1 MRYHP
6 IAKTCCVMIFTLAA
20 PHSVVVQTQTQK
32 GDGYIAYTTP
42 AAAPEPVRAPS
53 YVGVLLG
60 GNGDVDEATRALCDH
75 SGGGD
80 LVVLRASYADEYN
93 AELHAACPQNTVTT
107 LVITTREGASQPF
120 VAEALR
126 DAHAIF
132 IAGGDQSNYVRF
144 WTGNPVQT
152 EINNALARGV
162 PLGGVSAGL
171 AVQGEF
177 AFSSIIDTIT
187 SPEAMA
193 DPYGPLVTLT
203 REFLSVPVLR
213 SVITDSHFS
222 HRERMGRLIV
232 FMSRIVQD
240 GWASSVHGIGIDE
253 TTAVVVEAD
262 GQARVAG
269 KGAAYFLTLD
279 HQPEEC
285 AFGRPLTVRH
295 VKVVKV
301 QAGPDAKFDLKSWTP
316 TGPQQF
322 EVNIIGGK
330 IARSD
335 QPN

>member
-1 MRYHP
+1 MRYDP
-6 IAKTCCVMIFTLAA
+6 IAKTCCALLFALVAGHFAIA
-20 PHSVVVQTQTQK
+20 QTETQR
-32 GDGYIAYTTP
+32 GDGYVAYTTP
-42 AAAPEPVRAPS
+42 AAAPEPTRSPS

-60 GNGDVDEATRALCDH
+60 GNGDVDEATRALCDR

-93 AELHAACPQNTVTT
+93 AELHAACPHNTVITI
-107 LVITTREGASQPF
+107 VITSRDGASQPF
-120 VAEALR
+120 VAATLR

-177 AFSSIIDTIT
+177 VFSSMIDTIT

-203 REFLSVPVLR
+203 REFLAIPVLKG
-213 SVITDSHFS
+213 VIADSHFS
-222 HRERMGRLIV
+222 QRERLGRSIV

-253 TTAVVVEAD
+253 TTAVIVDAD
-262 GQARVAG
+262 GKARVAG

-285 AFGRPLTVRH
+285 KFGKPLTVRD

-301 QAGPDAKFDLKSWTP
+301 QAGPGANFDLKSWSAAGAP
-316 TGPQQF
+316 QF
-322 EVNIIGGK
+322 EVNVIAGK
-330 IARSD
+330 ITRSD

>member
-1 MRYHP
+1 MRCYP
-6 IAKTCCVMIFTLAA
+6 IAKTCCAVILALAA
-20 PHSVVVQTQTQK
+20 GPATVAQTQTQK
-32 GDGYIAYTTP
+32 GDGYVAYTTP
-42 AAAPEPVRAPS
+42 AAAPEPLRAPS

-60 GNGDVDEATRALCDH
+60 GNGDVDEATRALCDQ

-80 LVVLRASYADEYN
+80 LVVLRASFADEYN
-93 AELHAACPQNTVTT
+93 AELHAACPHNTVTT
-107 LVITTREGASQPF
+107 LVITSRDGAGQPF
-120 VAEALR
+120 VAATLR

-144 WTGNPVQT
+144 WTGNPVQI
-152 EINNALARGV
+152 EMNNALARGV

-177 AFSSIIDTIT
+177 VFSSMIDTIT

-203 REFLSVPVLR
+203 REFLSIPVLKG
-213 SVITDSHFS
+213 VITDSHFS
-222 HRERMGRLIV
+222 QRERLGRSIV

-253 TTAVVVEAD
+253 TTAVIVDAD
-262 GQARVAG
+262 GKARVAG

-285 AFGRPLTVRH
+285 AFGKPLTVRH

-301 QAGPDAKFDLKSWTP
+301 QAGPGASFDLKSWSE
-316 TGPQQF
+316 TGGKQF
-322 EVNIIGGK
+322 EVNIISGK
-330 IARSD
+330 ITRSD

>member
-1 MRYHP
+1 MPCHP
-6 IAKTCCVMIFTLAA
+6 LAKTFCVLIFAA
-20 PHSVVVQTQTQK
+20 AATHSTVAQTQTQK
-32 GDGYIAYTTP
+32 GDGYVAYTTP
-42 AAAPEPVRAPS
+42 AAAPEPLRAPS

-60 GNGDVDEATRALCDH
+60 GNGDVDEATQALCEH

-93 AELHAACPQNTVTT
+93 AELHAACPHNTVTT
-107 LVITTREGASQPF
+107 LVITSRDGASQPF
-120 VAEALR
+120 VAETIR

-177 AFSSIIDTIT
+177 AFSSMIDTIT
-187 SPEAMA
+187 SPEALA
-193 DPYGPLVTLT
+193 DPYGPLVTLS
-203 REFLSVPVLR
+203 REFLSVPVLKGI
-213 SVITDSHFS
+213 ITDSHFS
-222 HRERMGRLIV
+222 QRERIGRLIV

-240 GWASSVHGIGIDE
+240 GWAPSVHGIGIDE
-253 TTAVVVEAD
+253 TTAVIVDAD
-262 GQARVAG
+262 GKARVAG
-269 KGAAYFLTLD
+269 KGTAYFLTLD
-279 HQPEEC
+279 HRPEEC
-285 AFGRPLTVRH
+285 AFGKPLTVRH

-301 QAGPDAKFDLKSWTP
+301 QAGPDAKFDLKSWTAAGAP
-316 TGPQQF
+316 QF

-330 IARSD
+330 IARTD

>member
-1 MRYHP
+1 MRSYS
-6 IAKTCCVMIFTLAA
+6 IAKTCCVLIFALAA
-20 PHSVVVQTQTQK
+20 PHFVVAQTQTQK
-32 GDGYIAYTTP
+32 GDGYVAYTTP
-42 AAAPEPVRAPS
+42 AAAPEPLRAPS
-53 YVGVLLG
+53 YIGVLLG
-60 GNGDVDEATRALCDH
+60 GNGDVDVATRALCDH

-93 AELHAACPQNTVTT
+93 AELHAACPHNAVTT
-107 LVITTREGASQPF
+107 IVITTRDGASQPF
-120 VAEALR
+120 VSETLH

-177 AFSSIIDTIT
+177 VFSSMIDTIT
-187 SPEAMA
+187 SPEAMT

-203 REFLSVPVLR
+203 REFLSIPVLKG
-213 SVITDSHFS
+213 VITDSHFS
-222 HRERMGRLIV
+222 QRERMGRLIA

-253 TTAVVVEAD
+253 TTAVIVDAD
-262 GQARVAG
+262 GHARIAG

-279 HQPEEC
+279 HPPEQC
-285 AFGRPLTVRH
+285 SFGKPLTVRQ

-301 QAGPDAKFDLKSWTP
+301 PAGPEANFDLKSWTAS
-316 TGPQQF
+316 GGQQF
-322 EVNIIGGK
+322 EVNIVAGK

>member
-177 AFSSIIDTIT
+177 AFSSMIDTIT

-193 DPYGPLVTLT
+193 DPYGPRVTLT
-203 REFLSVPVLR
+203 REFLSIPVLKGI
-213 SVITDSHFS
+213 ITDSHFS
-222 HRERMGRLIV
+222 QRERMGRSIV

-301 QAGPDAKFDLKSWTP
+301 QAGPDAKFDLKSWTR

>member
-1 MRYHP
+1 MRCHS
-6 IAKTCCVMIFTLAA
+6 ITKATCALIFAVAA
-20 PHSVVVQTQTQK
+20 SHVTRAQTETQR
-32 GDGYIAYTTP
+32 GEGYVAYTTP
-42 AAAPEPVRAPS
+42 AAAPEPLRSPS

-60 GNGDVDEATRALCDH
+60 GNGDVDEATHALCDH

-93 AELHAACPQNTVTT
+93 AELHAACPHNTVTT
-107 LVITTREGASQPF
+107 IVITTRDGATQPF
-120 VAEALR
+120 VAQTLR

-177 AFSSIIDTIT
+177 VFSSMIDTIT
-187 SPEAMA
+187 SPEALA
-193 DPYGPLVTLT
+193 NPYGPLVTLT
-203 REFLSVPVLR
+203 REFLSIPVLKG
-213 SVITDSHFS
+213 VITDSHFS
-222 HRERMGRLIV
+222 QRERLGRSIV

-240 GWASSVHGIGIDE
+240 GWASAVHGIGVDE
-253 TTAVVVEAD
+253 TTAVIVDA
-262 GQARVAG
+262 GGKARVAG

-285 AFGRPLTVRH
+285 AFGKPLTVRH

-301 QAGPDAKFDLKSWTP
+301 QAGPGANFDLRSWTG
-316 TGPQQF
+316 TGGKQF
-322 EVNIIGGK
+322 EVNVIAGK
-330 IARSD
+330 ITRSD

>member
-1 MRYHP
+1 MRCHP
-6 IAKTCCVMIFTLAA
+6 IAKTCFVILFALAA
-20 PHSVVVQTQTQK
+20 TRSSVAQTEKQS
-32 GDGYIAYTTP
+32 GDGYVAYTTP
-42 AAAPEPVRAPS
+42 AAAPEPLRTPS

-93 AELHAACPQNTVTT
+93 AELHAACPHNAVTT
-107 LVITTREGASQPF
+107 LVITSRDGASQPF
-120 VAEALR
+120 VAQTLR

-177 AFSSIIDTIT
+177 VFSSMIDTIT

-203 REFLSVPVLR
+203 REFLSIPVLKG
-213 SVITDSHFS
+213 VITDSHFS
-222 HRERMGRLIV
+222 QRERMGRSIV

-253 TTAVVVEAD
+253 TTAVIVDAD
-262 GQARVAG
+262 GKARVAG

-279 HQPEEC
+279 HRPEEC
-285 AFGRPLTVRH
+285 AFGKPLTVRH

-301 QAGPDAKFDLKSWTP
+301 QAGPDAKFDLNSWSTS
-316 TGPQQF
+316 GGQQF
-322 EVNIIGGK
+322 EVNLIAGK